1 MVCSGLQWFA
11 HQSGSGSA
19 VGGLIS
25 SSCGSEVSGRSVGLG
40 GFGLSADD
48 EAMVARMR
56 SRDLRSRGRDVFLEL
71 LEARLLSSVLLL
83 ACCRDRRHRSVCRNA
98 ERNWREDRLY
108 SSGFST
114 ELR

>member
-1 MVCSGLQWFA
+1 MV
-11 HQSGSGSA
+11 
-19 VGGLIS
+19 
-25 SSCGSEVSGRSVGLG
+25 LG
-40 GFGLSADD
+40 GFGLSAGD
-48 EAMVARMR
+48 EWIYLSAVAARMR

-71 LEARLLSSVLLL
+71 LEARLVSSTLLL
-83 ACCRDRRHRSVCRNA
+83 TCCRDRRHRSVCRNA